1 MLWQHTCFRFRSF
14 LAAPRLSYLHVGFI
28 PIRLNI
34 PWLCWADLGIGLL
47 SCAVLLDM
55 LAHHLD
61 SCMRQIHS
69 VRRPLLVCIRH
80 AGDIE
85 AGDRHAHLRLWIDRL
100 IVLTRPVFHTS
111 WVCLVTSLASAG
123 EKWTSFNLGSFST
136 FASWQRVED
145 SPVTHKKKEKNDKP
159 WPFWTFFWGGGELF
173 IKRTGSC
180 NERNHKRL
188 MEGRPQLK
196 LQATPKTW
204 IETDKKVCEK
214 ATCQAKPA

>member
-1 MLWQHTCFRFRSF
+1 MASVNFVTLLAQRSFLYVTRCGVCFWTVQCFCSYINVTFFVLVLWQHTCFRFRSF

-111 WVCLVTSLASAG
+111 
-123 EKWTSFNLGSFST
+123 
-136 FASWQRVED
+136 
-145 SPVTHKKKEKNDKP
+145 
-159 WPFWTFFWGGGELF
+159 
-173 IKRTGSC
+173 
-180 NERNHKRL
+180 
-188 MEGRPQLK
+188 
-196 LQATPKTW
+196 
-204 IETDKKVCEK
+204 
-214 ATCQAKPA
+214 